1 MIEYCIPSE
10 VFKKKTNEV
19 GEFVFINVKSF
30 LTDDMKGTLK
40 LHFLTDDIKG
50 TLKLRFKEKPD
61 KTYIKNICSKQGK
74 ILLFDEV
81 GSYNVKCTIL
91 HLNNKMATIEVKV
104 NDMVENN
111 FPFHLLFDENVD
123 IYLAIQT
130 LEKYS
135 DDIVKTVNEERSRY

>member
-19 GEFVFINVKSF
+19 CEFVFINVKNF
-30 LTDDMKGTLK
+30 LTDDM
-40 LHFLTDDIKG
+40 KG